1 MRQENARAQVA
12 MPGDAKIRNRQMMLR
27 AICSG
32 QAVTAADI
40 HQSTGISRPTAM
52 RFLQHLCQCGA
63 VAPVGFGE
71 STRAGGKKPE
81 LFRFSDQR
89 RILCVNLWP
98 ETITLALSGLVGP
111 VYDLE
116 ENAYRLTPCLDDD
129 LARAKALAQAYLAR
143 RGLSLEGLYGV
154 ALTVPG
160 TVDYAAQTLRYNS
173 QAPGWGAE
181 VNLGQKLRDLLGE
194 RLVYYIDNAGK
205 AAGRAL
211 LLEHPEYAEKRL
223 ITFFTTWGV
232 SACLLD
238 RGRALSGRDSLIGE
252 IGHMIICD
260 TDGELCGCGK
270 RGCLESMVSLGRARR
285 MLAGLGAPPA
295 ECEGLTFQGLFA
307 ASAAGEP
314 RARRITEYLA
324 HCFAVALQNLSL
336 AYNQETVVFQGDFAW
351 ADAHFDA
358 CLKEELRQFR
368 YYPRGGLFEI
378 VYDKRALTRLAA
390 QGGAGE
396 LIKKYFDDL
405 ARK

>member
-116 ENAYRLTPCLDDD
+116 ENARRLPPCLDGD

-160 TVDYAAQTLRYNS
+160 TVDYAAQ
-173 QAPGWGAE
+173 
-181 VNLGQKLRDLLGE
+181 
-194 RLVYYIDNAGK
+194 
-205 AAGRAL
+205 
-211 LLEHPEYAEKRL
+211 
-223 ITFFTTWGV
+223 
-232 SACLLD
+232 
-238 RGRALSGRDSLIGE
+238 
-252 IGHMIICD
+252 
-260 TDGELCGCGK
+260 
-270 RGCLESMVSLGRARR
+270 
-285 MLAGLGAPPA
+285 
-295 ECEGLTFQGLFA
+295 
-307 ASAAGEP
+307 
-314 RARRITEYLA
+314 
-324 HCFAVALQNLSL
+324 
-336 AYNQETVVFQGDFAW
+336 
-351 ADAHFDA
+351 
-358 CLKEELRQFR
+358 
-368 YYPRGGLFEI
+368 
-378 VYDKRALTRLAA
+378 
-390 QGGAGE
+390 GGAGE

-405 ARK
+405 ARRIIICQRRYGRIPRILR